1 VVARVL
7 DGGVFVEETENPED
21 VTFYARRR
29 VRAQILADL
38 SAALEGNAADV
49 AEDDAIVD
57 STLTTLTQAQVI
69 AALKQLA
76 RHDRRTKRQLDALIR
91 LVVGA
96 LDAAP

>member
-38 SAALEGNAADV
+38 SAAL
-49 AEDDAIVD
+49 DAIVD